1 MLYALCDHSSR
12 QGGPQVAPLLIPD
25 SIQQK

>member
-1 MLYALCDHSSR
+1 MLYALCDRSSR
-12 QGGPQVAPLLIPD
+12 QRGPQVAPLLIPD